1 MARKWSNLNL
11 PGVLH
16 FVTGNFLNRA
26 RVFSDPECCYAL
38 VEQLKIVNA
47 EWPSKLIAYVLM
59 PDHFHLIS
67 NPIDGRIIEFC
78 RDLKSSAAK
87 EIVRRTQRF
96 EFHKTNEGH
105 QVWQESFKAM
115 PLWSGWMISQKIAYI
130 HANPVKARLV
140 KSARDYYWSS
150 FRSFHGLG
158 DKPLTVDRDWWWPTN
173 SARFST
179 TREWAAGYHD
189 KKKLR

>member
-16 FVTGNFLNRA
+16 FVTGNFLNRVP
-26 RVFSDPECCYAL
+26 VFVEPDCCHAF
-38 VEQLKIVNA
+38 VEQLRVLD
-47 EWPSKLIAYVLM
+47 ERWPSKLIAYVLM

-67 NPIDGRIIEFC
+67 NPRDGRIIEFC
-78 RDLKSSAAK
+78 RDLKSAAAK
-87 EIVRRTQRF
+87 EIVRSTQRF
-96 EFHKTNEGH
+96 QFHKTLEGN

-115 PLWSGWMISQKIAYI
+115 PLWSGWMISQKIAYV

-140 KSARDYYWSS
+140 RSAADYYWSS

-158 DKPLTVDRDWWWPTN
+158 DRPLAVDRDWWWLEN
-173 SARFST
+173 SQNYRK
-179 TREWAAGYHD
+179 G
-189 KKKLR
+189 